1 MGQGEVI
8 TFLKRY
14 RKTKQ
19 FRKKPWLTVREIYN
33 KMKHTKDSS
42 ELGSIINS
50 CKKLR
55 ESGMIK
61 FKEMASKKANRK
73 IYHYQSK

>member
-8 TFLKRY
+8 AFLKKYKKSKRF
-14 RKTKQ
+14 K
-19 FRKKPWLTVREIYN
+19 KKPWLSVREIYMG
-33 KMKHTKDSS
+33 MKGSKNAS
-42 ELGSIINS
+42 ELGSVTNS

-61 FKEMASKKANRK
+61 FKEMASNKANRK
-73 IYHYQSK
+73 IYHYQLK

>member
-8 TFLKRY
+8 QFLKKY
-14 RKTKQ
+14 KQ
-19 FRKKPWLTVREIYN
+19 SASYKKKQWLSVREIYE
-33 KMKHTKDSS
+33 KMKGSRNSS

-55 ESGMIK
+55 ESNMIK
-61 FKEMASKKANRK
+61 FKEMASKQANRK
-73 IYHYQSK
+73 IYHYKV

>member
-8 TFLKRY
+8 AFLKKY
-14 RKTKQ
+14 KGTKE
-19 FRKKPWLTVREIYN
+19 FKKRPWLSVREIYN
-33 KMKHTKDSS
+33 KMKGSKNAS

-55 ESGMIK
+55 ESNMIK
-61 FKEMASKKANRK
+61 YKEMASKQANRK
-73 IYHYQSK
+73 IYHYQVK

>member
-8 TFLKRY
+8 AFLKKY
-14 RKTKQ
+14 KKSKQ
-19 FRKKPWLTVREIYN
+19 FKAKSWLTVREIYQ
-33 KMKHTKDSS
+33 KMKGSRNAS
-42 ELGSIINS
+42 ELGSITNS

-61 FKEMASKKANRK
+61 FKEMSSKKANRK
-73 IYHYQSK
+73 VYHYQS

>member
-8 TFLKRY
+8 SFLKRY
-14 RKTKQ
+14 KQ
-19 FRKKPWLTVREIYN
+19 SKSFKKKPWLTVREIYN
-33 KMKHTKDSS
+33 RMKNSKDSS

-61 FKEMASKKANRK
+61 YKEMTSEKANRK
-73 IYHYQSK
+73 VYHYQAN

>member
-8 TFLKRY
+8 TFLKKY
-14 RKTKQ
+14 RQSTPYL
-19 FRKKPWLTVREIYN
+19 KKPWLTVREIYE
-33 KMKHTKDSS
+33 KMKNTRLAS
-42 ELGSIINS
+42 ELGSVTNS

-61 FKEMASKKANRK
+61 FREMTSKKANRR
-73 IYHYQSK
+73 IFHYQIK

>member
-8 TFLKRY
+8 EFLKKY
-14 RKTKQ
+14 KQ
-19 FRKKPWLTVREIYN
+19 GKPFKKKPWLTVREIYE
-33 KMKHTKDSS
+33 KMKGTRNAS
-42 ELGSIINS
+42 ELGSVTNS

-61 FKEMASKKANRK
+61 FKEMESDRANRK
-73 IYHYQSK
+73 VFHYQSK

>member
-14 RKTKQ
+14 KQTKP
-19 FRKKPWLTVREIYN
+19 FRKKQWLTVREIYE
-33 KMKHTKDSS
+33 KMRGSKNAS
-42 ELGSIINS
+42 ELGSITNS

-61 FKEMASKKANRK
+61 FKEMSSAKANRK

>member
-8 TFLKRY
+8 AFLKKY
-14 RKTKQ
+14 KKGVN
-19 FRKKPWLTVREIYN
+19 FKKKPWLTVREIYK
-33 KMKHTKDSS
+33 KMRGSRDAS
-42 ELGSIINS
+42 ELGSITNS

-73 IYHYQSK
+73 IFHYQSK

>member
-8 TFLKRY
+8 AFLKKY
-14 RKTKQ
+14 KKSKESK
-19 FRKKPWLTVREIYN
+19 KKPWLTVREIYQ
-33 KMKHTKDSS
+33 KMRGTKGAS
-42 ELGSIINS
+42 ELGSITNS

-61 FKEMASKKANRK
+61 FKEMQSRKANRK
-73 IYHYQSK
+73 IFHYQSK

>member
-8 TFLKRY
+8 EFLKKY
-14 RKTKQ
+14 KKGKQ
-19 FRKKPWLTVREIYN
+19 FKGKPWLTTREIYQ
-33 KMKHTKDSS
+33 KMKGTRNAS
-42 ELGSIINS
+42 ELGSITNS

-61 FKEMASKKANRK
+61 FKEMPSKKANRK
-73 IYHYQSK
+73 IFHYQSK

>member
-8 TFLKRY
+8 AFLKRY
-14 RKTKQ
+14 KESAAYQ
-19 FRKKPWLTVREIYN
+19 KKDWLSVREIYE
-33 KMKHTKDSS
+33 KMKGSKNSS

-61 FKEMASKKANRK
+61 YKEMPSKQANRK
-73 IYHYQSK
+73 IFHYKV

>member
-8 TFLKRY
+8 KFLKKY
-14 RKTKQ
+14 KKSKV
-19 FRKKPWLTVREIYN
+19 FRKKPWLTVREIYKN
-33 KMKHTKDSS
+33 MRGSKNAS
-42 ELGSIINS
+42 ELGSITNS

-61 FKEMASKKANRK
+61 FKEMKSKKANRR

>member
-8 TFLKRY
+8 VFLKKY
-14 RKTKQ
+14 RQSGQYKN
-19 FRKKPWLTVREIYN
+19 KPWLTVREIYE
-33 KMKHTKDSS
+33 KMKGTKNAS
-42 ELGSIINS
+42 ELGSVTNS

-61 FKEMASKKANRK
+61 FREMSCDKANRK

>member
-8 TFLKRY
+8 TFLKTY
-14 RKTKQ
+14 KKTPLFKDKQ
-19 FRKKPWLTVREIYN
+19 WLTVREIYE
-33 KMKHTKDSS
+33 KMRHLKNSS
-42 ELGSIINS
+42 ELGSITNS

-61 FKEMASKKANRK
+61 FKEMSSKKANRK
-73 IYHYQSK
+73 IFHYQAK